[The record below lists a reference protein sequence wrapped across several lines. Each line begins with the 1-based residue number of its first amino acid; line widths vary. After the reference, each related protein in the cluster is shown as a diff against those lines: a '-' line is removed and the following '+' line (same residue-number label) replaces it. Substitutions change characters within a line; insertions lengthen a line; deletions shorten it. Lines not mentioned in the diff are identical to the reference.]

1 VSFIHWITDNAQ
13 TFFAKTSCLATIDW
27 IIIVAY
33 MLFSLAVGVI
43 MARRAMSNTTEFFAS
58 GRSLPWWLAGTSMVA
73 TSFAS
78 DTPLIITGWVR
89 NHGIQH
95 NWLWWVFAAG
105 GMLSVFLMARL
116 WRRAGVLTDVEFT
129 ELRYSGHSAAV
140 LRGFRAA
147 YLALPIT
154 CITMA
159 WVILAIV
166 KLLGVLFGVDPL
178 VAVVISILIATF
190 YATLSGFWGVVITD
204 LVQFVIAV
212 IAAIAMAVFSVNHFG
227 SMQELIAQATAAS
240 HLGSDVIG
248 FFPPTH
254 TQTEWWRG
262 PLFAFAV
269 LVSIQWWANKNA
281 DGGGIIVQ
289 RMVSAR
295 TETDALLATLWFNII
310 NYALRP
316 WPWIIVAVASIAVFP
331 NMEDPEA
338 AYPAMIKQ
346 FAGPGWL
353 GLILTAFIAS
363 FMSTINTHANLS
375 ASYIVNDFYR
385 RFVHRDASERTYV
398 IVSQIASVLL
408 MIISA
413 VLAITVKSLNDLF
426 LFMLA
431 FSSGVGLVY
440 ILRWFWWRVNAWSEI
455 SAMIA
460 SSAIAIPLSIF
471 KSKLNLEYPHI
482 LLITVAGSTIVW
494 VIVTF
499 LTPAVS
505 HDRLVAF
512 YRRVRPYGFW
522 GPVAAA
528 APDITPPAGFS
539 RQIVN
544 WIAATVM
551 VIAATIGTGK
561 LFFGDT
567 RSVVIC
573 FTLTAISIAIIAKE
587 TRRTT

>member
-1 VSFIHWITDNAQ
+1 MNVIHWITEHTYA
-13 TFFAKTSCLATIDW
+13 FFSKTSCLATIDW
-27 IIIVAY
+27 IIIGAY

-43 MARRAMSNTTEFFAS
+43 MARRAMSSTAEYFVS

-89 NHGIQH
+89 NNGIQQ

-116 WRRAGVLTDVEFT
+116 WRRAGVITDVEFT

-166 KLLGVLFGVDPL
+166 KLLGVLFGVDPI

-204 LVQFVIAV
+204 IVQFIIAV

-227 SMQELIAQATAAS
+227 SMHELITQAGAAS
-240 HLGSDVIG
+240 SLGDKVID
-248 FFPPTH
+248 FFPRPDPSG
-254 TQTEWWRG
+254 QWWKG
-262 PLFAFAV
+262 PMFAFAV
-269 LVSIQWWANKNA
+269 LTTVQWWANKNA

-295 TETDALLATLWFNII
+295 TERDALLATLWFNII

-331 NMEDPEA
+331 EMKDAES
-338 AYPAMIKQ
+338 AYPAMIKK

-385 RFVHRDASERTYV
+385 RFVHRNATERTYV

-408 MIISA
+408 MVISA
-413 VLAITVKSLNDLF
+413 ALAVAVNSLNDLF
-426 LFMLA
+426 QFMLA

-440 ILRWFWWRVNAWSEI
+440 ILRWFWWRINAWSEI

-471 KSKLNLEYPHI
+471 KHDLGLEYPHI
-482 LLITVAGSTIVW
+482 LLLTVTGSTVVW

-499 LTPAVS
+499 LTPAVA

-512 YRRVRPYGFW
+512 YRRVQPYGFW
-522 GPVAAA
+522 GPAANA
-528 APDITPPAGFS
+528 APDVVPPAGFS
-539 RQIVN
+539 RQIIN

-551 VIAATIGTGK
+551 VMAATIGTGK
-561 LFFGDT
+561 IFFGDM
-567 RSVVIC
+567 RSAIIC
-573 FTLTAISIAIIAKE
+573 FVLTAISIVVIAKE
-587 TRRTT
+587 TRRIS